1 MNQHIR
7 RSVHMSFTHAVK
19 PERNSGCHLC
29 GVVATGRILAPSD
42 IKSQRH
48 PGLWEPGENR
58 SLRTTCANIN
68 FSCECDQLQ
77 ISSLKIV
84 FHTEGQNLPD
94 AGTTMFLEALLLL
107 APSESSPKST
117 TPRRHP
123 ATCFHISKASTIKD
137 DCIVVRNDS
146 PVVSCHGRCSTICQT
161 VSFVSSRAYRSPCSC
176 QHYFSASPSIPN
188 AIFNIKNIE
197 NNKEKELEGPI

>member
-1 MNQHIR
+1 VFTC
-7 RSVHMSFTHAVK
+7 RSLTQSSQ
-19 PERNSGCHLC
+19 SG
-29 GVVATGRILAPSD
+29 ILDAIFAGLLQQVESWHHQ
-42 IKSQRH
+42 ILKFQRH

-68 FSCECDQLQ
+68 FTCECDQLQ
-77 ISSLKIV
+77 FSSLKII
-84 FHTEGQNLPD
+84 FHTKGQNPPD

-161 VSFVSSRAYRSPCSC
+161 VSFRLVPRISESVLL
-176 QHYFSASPSIPN
+176 SALLLRN
-188 AIFNIKNIE
+188 TKHT
-197 NNKEKELEGPI
+197 